1 MKQLASLKIEQTYK
15 TPKIDL
21 NPLIGDLFFYGKSMP
36 ENASKVYEPVLEW
49 VKEYILQPRPVTNL
63 KINLEYFNT
72 SSSIWISKILKTLTT
87 IENPDYLLMVHLYI
101 SEEDFESVEEF
112 DDLKDAFS
120 PVIDIF
126 LNSTVSVGLK
136 LYAINE
142 KSEVVKDTLV
152 LL

>member
-1 MKQLASLKIEQTYK
+1 MNQLTNLRIEQTYK
-15 TPKIDL
+15 TPRIEL
-21 NPLIGDLFFYGKSMP
+21 NPMNGDLFLNGRSMP

-63 KINLEYFNT
+63 RLNLEYFNT
-72 SSSIWISKILKTLTT
+72 SSSLWISKILKALTN
-87 IENPDYLLMVHLYI
+87 IQNPDYLLMVHLYI
-101 SEEDFESVEEF
+101 SEEDFEDVQEF

-136 LYAINE
+136 LYATNE
-142 KSEVVKDTLV
+142 KSEIVKDTLV